1 VTVSDKR
8 SAAGDRAPWGGR
20 GSGLAVRDAPALV
33 FAADMYG
40 VQLDQ
45 LAVLTG
51 SDKAARAAAARWRS
65 VGYAQ
70 TGRLG
75 PGAQWLWATRAGL
88 AACGLKYTAVP
99 PALSRLAHI
108 RAVGAVRLA
117 LEATTAYREANAFWR
132 SERRIRLRHGIGVR
146 EHLPDAEVHWPD
158 DAPVAWAGECW
169 AVEAELTR
177 KTVARTVAIMREIL
191 ARTGD
196 YGCPAAEAVV
206 PGRSPRHARAL
217 YLCSPAAL
225 ATVLRARA
233 ELGPLAAR
241 VDVRDLPSGAAL
253 KGAP

>member
-1 VTVSDKR
+1 VTVSDKQ
-8 SAAGDRAPWGGR
+8 SAAGDRAPGGDRAPWGGR

-51 SDKAARAAAARWRS
+51 GDKAARAAATRWRS

-75 PGAQWLWATRAGL
+75 PGAQWLWVTRAGL

-108 RAVGAVRLA
+108 RAVSAVRLA

-132 SERRIRLRHGIGVR
+132 SERRIRIRHGVGVR

-158 DAPVAWAGECW
+158 EAPVAF
-169 AVEAELTR
+169 L
-177 KTVARTVAIMREIL
+177 
-191 ARTGD
+191 
-196 YGCPAAEAVV
+196 
-206 PGRSPRHARAL
+206 
-217 YLCSPAAL
+217 
-225 ATVLRARA
+225 
-233 ELGPLAAR
+233 
-241 VDVRDLPSGAAL
+241 
-253 KGAP
+253 